1 MTSGLQEE
9 IRRVLD
15 RQGTTDPTFTSIT
28 CRLVENFDA
37 KIGVVYTLDA
47 GTGMLK
53 LRCHCG
59 IPKEHAEKLRFFP
72 VGKDLPGKV
81 AASRKPLQGF
91 HLNDANDSSTSTPSN
106 PSPSSKFSPEFD
118 IFTTGTIF
126 VPMLHDNTLLGVLG
140 IGKSFH
146 HEYAPD
152 EIAFLS
158 SIAHLIAAYL
168 K

>member
-28 CRLVENFDA
+28 CRLVETFDA
-37 KIGVVYTLDA
+37 KIGVIYTLDA

-59 IPKEHAEKLRFFP
+59 IPKEHAQELRFFC
-72 VGKDLPGKV
+72 VGKDLPGRV

-91 HLNDANDSSTSTPSN
+91 HLNES
-106 PSPSSKFSPEFD
+106 SSKFSPEFD
-118 IFTTGTIF
+118 IFIPGTLF
-126 VPMLHDNTLLGVLG
+126 VPMLHENTLLGVLG

-152 EIAFLS
+152 EIASLS